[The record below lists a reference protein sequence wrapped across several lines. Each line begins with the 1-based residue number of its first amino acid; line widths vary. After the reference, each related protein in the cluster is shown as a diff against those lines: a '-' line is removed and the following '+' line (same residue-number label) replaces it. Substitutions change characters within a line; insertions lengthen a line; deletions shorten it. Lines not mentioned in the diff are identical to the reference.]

1 MTASVHFFSISH
13 ARNRSS
19 SFTLVPNRRTSTAGF
34 RSTGPVKTQTAKNF
48 FPTSIPAQFSTLT
61 SSMVSPY
68 EERPTLSYHFVSRAV
83 STNRR
88 FVLRRPDHFPNGV
101 VATIDNIR
109 PFLFALAIF
118 KKQPS
123 CSQAHPFHPRR
134 WPAGP
139 WGLSFLADPRTGR
152 NAGFVDIQSATTFI
166 HDSHDILLLRRHAE
180 DVGSVESPSRAPQ
193 ANLGI
198 AQFRLK
204 ADNSWCHCNVRIKL
218 VIGLAVATAAP
229 SKGRSPCREMARSN
243 PIQQAGHLG
252 FLFMIRGV
260 GKT

>member
-1 MTASVHFFSISH
+1 MTASVHFFSMSH

-139 WGLSFLADPRTGR
+139 WGLSY
-152 NAGFVDIQSATTFI
+152 
-166 HDSHDILLLRRHAE
+166 ILIKRHLCPLRS
-180 DVGSVESPSRAPQ
+180 G
-193 ANLGI
+193 
-198 AQFRLK
+198 
-204 ADNSWCHCNVRIKL
+204 W
-218 VIGLAVATAAP
+218 
-229 SKGRSPCREMARSN
+229 
-243 PIQQAGHLG
+243 QQY
-252 FLFMIRGV
+252 FM
-260 GKT
+260 GK